1 MPVRDQRCCLILTV
15 FIRNVR
21 AFCVVG
27 RTLRSASRQ
36 AALAALRPA
45 APSACLAHTFP
56 MRSIWKGEVSFGL
69 VNVPVKVY
77 SATEDHDLH
86 ARQVDKKDGVRI
98 RYKKVRDDNGEE
110 VEFSDIAKAYESEDG
125 EMVILTKEDLASLPV
140 EQSHE
145 IEVTEFVPADQVDPV
160 AFDSAYFLEPASR
173 SNRAYV
179 LMREALESTDRLAI
193 CTFTLRNR
201 TRLCALRVYKDILML
216 QTLLWPD
223 EIRPAILEGL
233 DKEAKVRPQEVK
245 MAASLIETMAAD
257 FEPEKYEDDY
267 QNQLKELIEAKA
279 AGGEAFTV
287 EEREEAS
294 DDDGDDEVADLLAA
308 LRASVK
314 DRGGDAAD
322 SDDDDDDDDEDSGS
336 GKKSSAKKSSSS
348 SARKTPAK
356 KTTAKKVPA
365 KKPAAKKEP
374 AKKEPAKK
382 STAKKSTAKKSTAKK
397 TTARKTPAKK
407 SA

>member
-1 MPVRDQRCCLILTV
+1 
-15 FIRNVR
+15 
-21 AFCVVG
+21 
-27 RTLRSASRQ
+27 
-36 AALAALRPA
+36 
-45 APSACLAHTFP
+45 

-77 SATEDHDLH
+77 AATEDHDLH

-110 VEFSDIAKAYESEDG
+110 VEFADIAKAYESDEG

-140 EQSHE
+140 EQNHE

-179 LMREALESTDRLAI
+179 LMREALQQTDRLAI

-201 TRLCALRVYKDILML
+201 TRLCALRVYKDVLML

-233 DKEAKVRPQEVK
+233 DKEAKVRPQEIT

-287 EEREEAS
+287 EEKDTS
-294 DDDGDDEVADLLAA
+294 GDDDGDDEVADLLAA

-314 DRGGDAAD
+314 DRGGKADDA
-322 SDDDDDDDDEDSGS
+322 DDQDDDEDSGS
-336 GKKSSAKKSSSS
+336 AKKTAGKKSGNT
-348 SARKTPAK
+348 SARKAPAKKTPAK
-356 KTTAKKVPA
+356 KAPA
-365 KKPAAKKEP
+365 KKAA
-374 AKKEPAKK
+374 AKK
-382 STAKKSTAKKSTAKK
+382 STAKKSTSSKSDSGSSASSTS
-397 TTARKTPAKK
+397 KK

>member
-1 MPVRDQRCCLILTV
+1 
-15 FIRNVR
+15 
-21 AFCVVG
+21 
-27 RTLRSASRQ
+27 
-36 AALAALRPA
+36 
-45 APSACLAHTFP
+45 

-77 SATEDHDLH
+77 AATEDHDLR
-86 ARQVDKKDGVRI
+86 ARQVDKNDGVRI
-98 RYKKVRDDNGEE
+98 RYKRVRDDNGEE
-110 VEFSDIAKAYESEDG
+110 VEYGDIAKAYESDEG

-140 EQSHE
+140 EQNHE

-160 AFDSAYFLEPASR
+160 AFDNAYFLEPASR
-173 SNRAYV
+173 SNRAYI

-201 TRLCALRVYKDILML
+201 TRLCALRVYKDVLML

-287 EEREEAS
+287 EEKDTS
-294 DDDGDDEVADLLAA
+294 GDDDGDDEVADLLAA

-314 DRGGDAAD
+314 DRGGKADDA
-322 SDDDDDDDDEDSGS
+322 DDQDDDEDSGS
-336 GKKSSAKKSSSS
+336 AKKTASRKSGSSSAKK
-348 SARKTPAK
+348 APAK
-356 KTTAKKVPA
+356 KS
-365 KKPAAKKEP
+365 AAKKAR
-374 AKKEPAKK
+374 AKKATAKN
-382 STAKKSTAKKSTAKK
+382 STAKKSTSSKSDSGSSGSGTAKKSTASKSTAKK
-397 TTARKTPAKK
+397 APAKK
-407 SA
+407 SARKAPAKKSA

>member
-1 MPVRDQRCCLILTV
+1 
-15 FIRNVR
+15 
-21 AFCVVG
+21 
-27 RTLRSASRQ
+27 
-36 AALAALRPA
+36 
-45 APSACLAHTFP
+45 

-77 SATEDHDLH
+77 AATEDHDLH

-110 VEFSDIAKAYESEDG
+110 VEFSDIAKAYESEEG

-140 EQSHE
+140 EQNHE

-160 AFDSAYFLEPASR
+160 AFDNAYFLEPASR

-179 LMREALESTDRLAI
+179 LMREALQQTDRLAI

-201 TRLCALRVYKDILML
+201 TRLCALRVYKDVLML

-287 EEREEAS
+287 EEREDAS
-294 DDDGDDEVADLLAA
+294 DDDGEDEVADLLAA

-314 DRGGDAAD
+314 DRGGDADA
-322 SDDDDDDDDEDSGS
+322 SDDDDDDEDSGS
-336 GKKSSAKKSSSS
+336 GKKSPAKTSSSS
-348 SARKTPAK
+348 SAKKTPAK
-356 KTTAKKVPA
+356 KTAAKKAPA
-365 KKPAAKKEP
+365 KKAA

-382 STAKKSTAKKSTAKK
+382 STAKKSTAKKSAAKK
-397 TTARKTPAKK
+397 APTKK